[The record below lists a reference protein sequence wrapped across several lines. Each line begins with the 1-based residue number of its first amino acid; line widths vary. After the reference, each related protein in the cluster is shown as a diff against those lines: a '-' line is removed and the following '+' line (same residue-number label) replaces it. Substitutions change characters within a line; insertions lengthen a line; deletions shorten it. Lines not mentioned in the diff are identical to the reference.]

1 MAGHHSHTNPRQWT
15 FILEFSLVIFCLWV
29 CHWGLSLLSHAVS
42 FERFLKSPIHGTTHT
57 HASNPYFLSSRVHL
71 LFCHLHPI
79 SIKPE
84 NKNPPNSSTSDKVT
98 FIHWISFHFC
108 GSILFM
114 KVHPIY
120 FHNIHPSI
128 FIFI

>member
-1 MAGHHSHTNPRQWT
+1 MGP
-15 FILEFSLVIFCLWV
+15 
-29 CHWGLSLLSHAVS
+29 
-42 FERFLKSPIHGTTHT
+42 HT
-57 HASNPYFLSSRVHL
+57 HASNPYFLSSHVPL

-84 NKNPPNSSTSDKVT
+84 NKNPPNPSTSDKFT

-108 GSILFM
+108 GSILFL

-120 FHNIHPSI
+120 FHNIHLSI
-128 FIFI
+128 FISFENPFLIKSCSSIHQTSLTIHLIWWAFFRANHQSQFLLEKQKTQAFC